1 VGIYA
6 LFQDGFSKIKNSE
19 IPISVYLH
27 SSPNMNVGD
36 FCFFDLKNGSRDFLS
51 FAHLFFQIKGVII
64 YKSIFFLSL
73 YS

>member
-1 VGIYA
+1 MVGIYA

-36 FCFFDLKNGSRDFLS
+36 FCFFDLK
-51 FAHLFFQIKGVII
+51 
-64 YKSIFFLSL
+64 
-73 YS
+73 